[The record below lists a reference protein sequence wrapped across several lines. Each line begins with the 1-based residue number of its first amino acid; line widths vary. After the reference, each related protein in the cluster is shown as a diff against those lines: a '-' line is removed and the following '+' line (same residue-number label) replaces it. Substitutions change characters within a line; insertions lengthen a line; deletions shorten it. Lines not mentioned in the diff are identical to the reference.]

1 MQLLLG
7 PSPQFVSASGAATN
21 LALRDAIMLAWLALE
36 GPTSRTRLASLLW
49 PDSTAEAARN
59 ALRQRLFQLKKQ
71 LGAELVRGDVTL
83 ALADGVVHDLA
94 DSSRLLGDAHHALGG
109 ELGIWLGQQRER
121 RSTRERHNL
130 VQRIDAAEAAQDY
143 AQALGHAQELL
154 TREPLSEVAH
164 RRVIRLHYLGGDR
177 AAALLAFD
185 RCEQVLK
192 DEVGTAPSQETLAL
206 LATLSAATTQA
217 PAPAARTLPA
227 SVLRPP
233 RMVGRDAELAAMR
246 QAWQARHV
254 VALIGEAGLGKT
266 RLLQEFVDAQSGVVR
281 TAARPGDAGVP
292 FATLTRL
299 LRAVSAH
306 PTPAPPGATAM
317 PDSLR
322 GVRALLA
329 TQANLT
335 ALVMDDLH
343 FADEASLDL
352 LGALVNEDEP
362 SATDAPGPEPIR
374 WALAFRPAEAGSPV
388 QALQDA
394 LVEQARLAVVRL
406 APLSLEALAALVDSL
421 ALPGVDGAS
430 LAPGLSQR
438 TGGNPLFVLE
448 TLKQAWVDRTLCVL
462 AAQQALPRPL
472 SVSRLIECRIAQ
484 LSPPALALARVA
496 SVAGVDFSIELAE
509 QVLQASAMQFA
520 DALNELEAA
529 QVMRGNAF
537 AHDLVFD
544 AVRASVPATIAA
556 HTHAHVAA
564 FIAPR
569 GGEPARIAQHWIDAG
584 QPHQALPWLEQAAE
598 QARQASRLK
607 ECIEFMERKS
617 AIEEA
622 AGDTDAAFASLMRA
636 AEDFV
641 NVGSLVTTGRAQCD
655 RLDQLARTPAQRIE
669 AWLQRANFEVQSV
682 DPLQSLDPA
691 RRALVESERL
701 GDARL
706 LAVSHQALATSLMF
720 TDRLAEAAPH
730 FEACL
735 PWFDAQGR
743 DEERS
748 ELHGNLAFMFDN
760 LGRLDDALPHHQRAI
775 DYAHTSANLSNVVTV
790 LGNLTCNRLDAGDLS
805 AARDN
810 LMRGLQVAAQHD
822 DLSGPKGSLYLMLC
836 LCSCQ
841 AGHYAEALSQVEL
854 ALSLL
859 HQQARSVEVIAHLRL
874 AVCWR
879 HLGQWARVQQI
890 VESPL
895 VRDSTMVAP
904 LVNAATLQHHLAAAL
919 GRPTGSLLQDA
930 LEHLKP
936 GERPDLRLPLLVE
949 HACTLDAPAALRQLD
964 AVRREAQALQHEGT
978 VLAALVRA
986 AGIAA
991 ELDPGTA
998 GQHAHAALALS
1009 QRRQSTMLLPAE
1021 LWLHCARALHA
1032 AGDTAQAQRL
1042 LATGRAWLRRTA
1054 RDHVPEPFRDSFLQR
1069 NPVNR
1074 DLLALANR
1082 LADRPDPT
1090 ATGLA

>member
-1 MQLLLG
+1 VQLLLG
-7 PSPQFVSASGAATN
+7 SSPQFVSASGTVSD
-21 LALRDAIMLAWLALE
+21 LALRDAIMLAWLAIE
-36 GPTSRTRLASLLW
+36 GPTQRTRLASLLW
-49 PDSTAEAARN
+49 PESTAEAARN

-71 LGAELVRGDVTL
+71 LGTELVSGSATL
-83 ALADGVVHDLA
+83 ALADGVVRDLA
-94 DSSRLLGDAHHALGG
+94 DSGQLLGDAHQALGG
-109 ELGIWLGQQRER
+109 ELGTWLGQQRER
-121 RSTRERHNL
+121 RSTRELHSL
-130 VQRIDAAEAAQDY
+130 VQRIDAAESAQDY

-154 TREPLSEVAH
+154 AREPLSEAAH
-164 RRVIRLHYLGGDR
+164 RRVIRLHYLVGDR

-192 DEVGTAPSQETLAL
+192 DEVGTAPSDETLAL
-206 LATLSAATTQA
+206 LATLSAATSQA
-217 PAPAARTLPA
+217 PAPTARTMPA

-233 RMVGRDAELAAMR
+233 RMVGRDAELAALH
-246 QAWQARHV
+246 QAWQARQV

-266 RLLQEFVDAQSGVVR
+266 RLLQEFIDAQPAVVR
-281 TAARPGDAGVP
+281 AAARPGDAGVP
-292 FATLTRL
+292 FATLARL
-299 LRAVSAH
+299 LRATMAH
-306 PTPAPPGATAM
+306 QTTATPSATAM

-322 GVRALLA
+322 GVRALLDS
-329 TQANLT
+329 QPNLA
-335 ALVMDDLH
+335 ALVLDDLH

-352 LGALVNEDEP
+352 LGALINEDEP
-362 SATDAPGPEPIR
+362 GAASAPHSEPVR
-374 WALAFRPAEAGSPV
+374 WAVAYRPAEAGSPV
-388 QALQDA
+388 QAFHDA
-394 LVEQARLAVVRL
+394 LVEQARLAEVRL
-406 APLSLEALAALVDSL
+406 APLNLEALAALVDSL

-430 LAPGLSQR
+430 LAPALSQR

-448 TLKQAWVDRTLCVL
+448 TLKQAWVDHTLSEL
-462 AAQQALPRPL
+462 AGSHALPRPL
-472 SVSRLIECRIAQ
+472 SVGRLIEGRIAQ

-496 SVAGVDFSIELAE
+496 SVAGVDFCIELAE
-509 QVLQASAMQFA
+509 QVLQTSAMQFA

-544 AVRASVPATIAA
+544 AVRTSVPATIAA
-556 HTHAHVAA
+556 HTHARVAA

-584 QPHQALPWLEQAAE
+584 QPHQALPWLGQAAE

-641 NVGSLVTTGRAQCD
+641 NVGSLLTTGRAQCD
-655 RLDQLARTPAQRIE
+655 RLDRLARTPAQRIE

-682 DPLQSLDPA
+682 DPFQSMDPA
-691 RRALVESERL
+691 RHALVESERL

-706 LAVSHQALATSLMF
+706 IAVSHQALATSLMF

-735 PWFDAQGR
+735 PWFDAHGR

-775 DYAHTSANLSNVVTV
+775 AYAHTGGNLSNVVTV
-790 LGNLTCNRLDAGDLS
+790 LGNLTCNRLDAGDLH

-822 DLSGPKGSLYLMLC
+822 DLSSPKGSLYLMLC

-841 AGHYAEALSQVEL
+841 TGHYADALSQVEL
-854 ALSLL
+854 AISLL
-859 HQQARSVEVIAHLRL
+859 HQQARSVEVIAHQRM

-890 VESPL
+890 LESPL

-904 LVNAATLQHHLAAAL
+904 LINAATLQHHLAVAL

-930 LEHLKP
+930 LGHLKP

-949 HACTLDAPAALRQLD
+949 HACTLDAPAALLQLD

-991 ELDPGTA
+991 EFDPRA
-998 GQHAHAALALS
+998 AAQHARAALALS

-1032 AGDTAQAQRL
+1032 AGDTAQAQQL
-1042 LATGRAWLRRTA
+1042 LATGREWLRRTA

-1074 DLLALANR
+1074 ELLALANR

-1090 ATGLA
+1090 LVSDA

>member
-7 PSPQFVSASGAATN
+7 PSPQFVNASGAATS
-21 LALRDAIMLAWLALE
+21 LAMRDALMLAWLALE
-36 GPTSRTRLASLLW
+36 GPTSRTRLATLLW
-49 PDSTAEAARN
+49 PDSDAQAARN

-71 LGAELVRGDVTL
+71 LGAELVRGGATL
-83 ALADGVVHDLA
+83 ALADGVAHDLA
-94 DSSRLLGDAHHALGG
+94 DSSGLLGDAHHAIGG
-109 ELGIWLGQQRER
+109 ELGSWLGQQRER
-121 RSTRERHNL
+121 RSTRERHSL
-130 VQRIDAAEAAQDY
+130 VQRIDAAESAQDY

-154 TREPLSEVAH
+154 AREPLSEAAH

-177 AAALLAFD
+177 AAAVLAFD
-185 RCEQVLK
+185 RCEHVLK
-192 DEVGTAPSQETLAL
+192 ESVGTAPSDETLAL
-206 LATLSAATTQA
+206 LVTLSAASTQTLA
-217 PAPAARTLPA
+217 PPARTMPA

-233 RMVGRDAELAAMR
+233 RMVGRDAELAALH
-246 QAWQARHV
+246 QAWQARQV
-254 VALIGEAGLGKT
+254 VALVGEAGLGKT
-266 RLLQEFVDAQSGVVR
+266 RLLQEFVDAQPGVVR
-281 TAARPGDAGVP
+281 AAARPGDAGVP
-292 FATLTRL
+292 FATLARL
-299 LRAVSAH
+299 LRAAVALQSTEA
-306 PTPAPPGATAM
+306 PGASTM

-329 TQANLT
+329 TQAKVT
-335 ALVMDDLH
+335 ALVLDDLH
-343 FADEASLDL
+343 FADQASLDL
-352 LGALVNEDEP
+352 LGALINEEVTSP
-362 SATDAPGPEPIR
+362 AEDAGPEPLR
-374 WALAFRPAEAGSPV
+374 WALAYRPAEAGSPV
-388 QALQDA
+388 QALHDA
-394 LVEQARLAVVRL
+394 LAEQARLAEVRL
-406 APLSLEALAALVDSL
+406 APLNLQALAALVDSL

-430 LAPGLSQR
+430 LAPALSQR

-448 TLKQAWVDRTLCVL
+448 TLKQAWVDRTLSAL
-462 AAQQALPRPL
+462 AGQHALPRPL
-472 SVSRLIECRIAQ
+472 SVGRLIERRIAQ

-496 SVAGVDFSIELAE
+496 SVAGVDFCIELAE

-556 HTHAHVAA
+556 HTHAHVAT

-584 QPHQALPWLEQAAE
+584 QPQQALPWLAQAAE

-655 RLDQLARTPAQRIE
+655 RLDRLAHTPAQRIE

-682 DPLQSLDPA
+682 DPFQSLEPA
-691 RRALVESERL
+691 RRALAQSERL

-706 LAVSHQALATSLMF
+706 IAVSQQALATSLMF

-735 PWFDAQGR
+735 PWFDAHGR

-775 DYAHTSANLSNVVTV
+775 AYAHTGGNLSNVVTV
-790 LGNLTCNRLDAGDLS
+790 LGNLTCNRLDAGDLP

-810 LMRGLQVAAQHD
+810 LVRGLQVAAQHD
-822 DLSGPKGSLYLMLC
+822 DLSGPKGSLHLMLC
-836 LCSCQ
+836 LCDCQ
-841 AGHYAEALSQVEL
+841 TGHYAEALSQVEL
-854 ALSLL
+854 AISLL
-859 HQQARSVEVIAHLRL
+859 HQQSRSVEVIAHQRL

-879 HLGQWARVQQI
+879 HLGQWARVQQ
-890 VESPL
+890 VLESPL
-895 VRDSTMVAP
+895 VRDSVMVAP
-904 LVNAATLQHHLAAAL
+904 LINTATLQHHLAAAL
-919 GRPTGSLLQDA
+919 GRPTGSVLQDA

-964 AVRREAQALQHEGT
+964 AVRHEAQALQHEGT
-978 VLAALVRA
+978 VLATLVRA

-991 ELDPGTA
+991 EFDPKTA
-998 GQHAHAALALS
+998 AQHARAALALS
-1009 QRRQSTMLLPAE
+1009 QRRQSTMLLPGE
-1021 LWLHCARALHA
+1021 LWLHCARALQA

-1042 LATGRAWLRRTA
+1042 LTTGREWLRRTA
-1054 RDHVPEPFRDSFLQR
+1054 RDHVPAPFRDSFLQR

-1074 DLLALANR
+1074 ELLALANR
-1082 LADRPDPT
+1082 LANQPDPT
-1090 ATGLA
+1090 AEGGA